1 MIKEFKIHSN
11 YLIEGANV
19 KVSWKTKDAL
29 FIKFHIDSWTKGWLN
44 NNDSIELNLNRKTKK
59 ITLYAFNFD
68 KIEKKEIIIELNK
81 LRDIAIRGKKIN
93 KNEFEGKKFQIKTY
107 TKFSLSNTINRLKI
121 NDFKLKYKEIKPI
134 INYNKLKL
142 ENHE

>member
-11 YLIEGANV
+11 YLIDGANV

-44 NNDSIELNLNRKTKK
+44 NNDSIKLNLNRDIKK
-59 ITLYAFNFD
+59 ITLYAIGIN
-68 KIEKKEIIIELNK
+68 KLEKKEIIIELDK
-81 LRDIAIRGKKIN
+81 LIDLTIRGKKIK
-93 KNEFEGKKFQIKTY
+93 KNEFESKKYMIKTF
-107 TKFSLSNTINRLKI
+107 TKFSLSNSINRLKR
-121 NDFKLKYKEIKPI
+121 NDFKLKNKEIKPK

>member
-11 YLIEGANV
+11 FLIEGANV

-44 NNDSIELNLNRKTKK
+44 NNDSIKLNLSRKIKK
-59 ITLYAFNFD
+59 ITLYAFGLG
-68 KIEKKEIIIELNK
+68 KTEKKEIKIELGK
-81 LRDIAIRGKKIN
+81 LRDLTIRGKKIK
-93 KNEFEGKKFQIKTY
+93 KNEFESNKYLIKTY
-107 TKFSLSNTINRLKI
+107 TKFSVSNTINTLKR
-121 NDFKLKYKEIKPI
+121 NDFKLKNKEIKTK
-134 INYNKLKL
+134 INYNKLNL

>member
-11 YLIEGANV
+11 YLIDGANV

-44 NNDSIELNLNRKTKK
+44 NNDSIKLNLNRDIKK
-59 ITLYAFNFD
+59 ITLYAIGIN
-68 KIEKKEIIIELNK
+68 KLEKKEIIIELDK
-81 LRDIAIRGKKIN
+81 LRDLTIRGKKIK
-93 KNEFEGKKFQIKTY
+93 KNEFESKKYMIKTF
-107 TKFSLSNTINRLKI
+107 TKFSLSNSINRLKR
-121 NDFKLKYKEIKPI
+121 NDFKLKNKEIKPK

>member
-1 MIKEFKIHSN
+1 MVKEFKIHSN
-11 YLIEGANV
+11 FLIEGANV

-44 NNDSIELNLNRKTKK
+44 KNDSIKLNLSRKIKK
-59 ITLYAFNFD
+59 ITLYAFGLG
-68 KIEKKEIIIELNK
+68 KIEKKEIKIELDK
-81 LRDIAIRGKKIN
+81 LRDFTIRGKKIK
-93 KNEFEGKKFQIKTY
+93 KNEFESKKYMIKTF
-107 TKFSLSNTINRLKI
+107 TRFSLSNSINRLKR
-121 NDFKLKYKEIKPI
+121 NDIKLKNKEIKPK

>member
-11 YLIEGANV
+11 YLIDGANV

-29 FIKFHIDSWTKGWLN
+29 FIKLHIDSWTKGWLN
-44 NNDSIELNLNRKTKK
+44 NNDSIKLNLNRGIKK
-59 ITLYAFNFD
+59 ITLYAIGIN
-68 KIEKKEIIIELNK
+68 KLEKKEIIIELDK
-81 LRDIAIRGKKIN
+81 LRDLTIRGKKIKKN
-93 KNEFEGKKFQIKTY
+93 KFESKNYMIKTF
-107 TKFSLSNTINRLKI
+107 TKFSLSNSINRLKI
-121 NDFKLKYKEIKPI
+121 NDFKLKNKEIKPK

>member
-11 YLIEGANV
+11 YLIDGANV

-44 NNDSIELNLNRKTKK
+44 NNDSINLNLNRDVKK
-59 ITLYAFNFD
+59 ITLYAIGIN
-68 KIEKKEIIIELNK
+68 KLEKKEIIIELDK
-81 LRDIAIRGKKIN
+81 LRDLTIRGKKIK
-93 KNEFEGKKFQIKTY
+93 KNEFESKKYMIKTF
-107 TKFSLSNTINRLKI
+107 TKFSLSNSINRLKR
-121 NDFKLKYKEIKPI
+121 NDFKLKNKEIKPK

>member
-11 YLIEGANV
+11 FLIEGANV

-29 FIKFHIDSWTKGWLN
+29 FIKFHIDSWTKGWVN
-44 NNDSIELNLNRKTKK
+44 NNDSIKLNLSRKIKK
-59 ITLYAFNFD
+59 ITLYAFGLG
-68 KIEKKEIIIELNK
+68 KIEKKEIKIELDK
-81 LRDIAIRGKKIN
+81 LRDFTIRGKKIK
-93 KNEFEGKKFQIKTY
+93 KNEFESTKFQIKTY
-107 TKFSLSNTINRLKI
+107 AKFSLSNRIRRLKR
-121 NDFKLKYKEIKPI
+121 NEFKLKNKEIKTK

>member
-11 YLIEGANV
+11 YLIDGANV

-44 NNDSIELNLNRKTKK
+44 NNDSINLNLNRDVKK
-59 ITLYAFNFD
+59 ITLYAIGIN
-68 KIEKKEIIIELNK
+68 KLEKKEIIIELDK
-81 LRDIAIRGKKIN
+81 LRDLTIRGKKIK
-93 KNEFEGKKFQIKTY
+93 KNEFESKKYMIKTF
-107 TKFSLSNTINRLKI
+107 TKFSLSNSINRLKR
-121 NDFKLKYKEIKPI
+121 NDFKLKNKEFKPK

>member
-1 MIKEFKIHSN
+1 MVKEFKIHSN
-11 YLIEGANV
+11 FLIEGANV

-44 NNDSIELNLNRKTKK
+44 KNDSIKINLSRKIKK
-59 ITLYAFNFD
+59 ITLYAFGLG
-68 KIEKKEIIIELNK
+68 KIEKKEIKIELDK
-81 LRDIAIRGKKIN
+81 LRDFTIRGKKIK
-93 KNEFEGKKFQIKTY
+93 KNEFESKKYMIKTF
-107 TKFSLSNTINRLKI
+107 TRFSLSNSINRLKR
-121 NDFKLKYKEIKPI
+121 NDIKLKNKEIKPK

>member
-11 YLIEGANV
+11 FLIEGANV

-29 FIKFHIDSWTKGWLN
+29 FIKFHVDSWTKGWLN
-44 NNDSIELNLNRKTKK
+44 NNDSIKLNLSRDIKK

-68 KIEKKEIIIELNK
+68 KIEKKEIKIELDK
-81 LRDIAIRGKKIN
+81 LKDLTVRGKKIK
-93 KNEFEGKKFQIKTY
+93 KNEFEIKKFQIRTN
-107 TKFSLSNTINRLKI
+107 TKLSLLNSINRLKR
-121 NDFKLKYKEIKPI
+121 NEFKLKNKEIKPL

>member
-11 YLIEGANV
+11 FLIEGANV

-29 FIKFHIDSWTKGWLN
+29 FIKFHVDSWTKGWLN
-44 NNDSIELNLNRKTKK
+44 NNDSIKLNLSRKIKK
-59 ITLYAFNFD
+59 ITLYAFGLG
-68 KIEKKEIIIELNK
+68 KTEKKEIKIELDK
-81 LRDIAIRGKKIN
+81 LRDFIIRGKKIK
-93 KNEFEGKKFQIKTY
+93 KNEFQSKKFQIKTCA
-107 TKFSLSNTINRLKI
+107 KFSLSNRVHRLKR
-121 NDFKLKYKEIKPI
+121 NEFRLKNKEIKTK

>member
-1 MIKEFKIHSN
+1 MIKEFKINSN

-44 NNDSIELNLNRKTKK
+44 NNDSIKLNLSRDIKK

-68 KIEKKEIIIELNK
+68 KIEKKEIKIELDK
-81 LRDIAIRGKKIN
+81 LRDITIRGKKIK
-93 KNEFEGKKFQIKTY
+93 KNEFESTKFQIKTY
-107 TKFSLSNTINRLKI
+107 TMFGLSNRINRIKRSA
-121 NDFKLKYKEIKPI
+121 FKLKDKEIKTK

>member
-19 KVSWKTKDAL
+19 KVSWMTKDTL

-44 NNDSIELNLNRKTKK
+44 NNDSIKLNLSRDIKK
-59 ITLYAFNFD
+59 ITLYAFGLG
-68 KIEKKEIIIELNK
+68 KIEKKEIKIELDK
-81 LRDIAIRGKKIN
+81 LKDLTVRGKKIK
-93 KNEFEGKKFQIKTY
+93 KNEFEIKKFQIKTN
-107 TKFSLSNTINRLKI
+107 TKLSLLNSINRLKR
-121 NDFKLKYKEIKPI
+121 NEFKLKNKEIKPL

>member
-19 KVSWKTKDAL
+19 KVSWMTKDAL

-44 NNDSIELNLNRKTKK
+44 NNDSIKLNLSRDIKK

-68 KIEKKEIIIELNK
+68 KIEKKEIKIELDK
-81 LRDIAIRGKKIN
+81 LKDLTVRGKKIK
-93 KNEFEGKKFQIKTY
+93 KNEFEIKKFQIKTN
-107 TKFSLSNTINRLKI
+107 TKLSLLNSINRLKR
-121 NDFKLKYKEIKPI
+121 NEFKLKNKEIKPL

>member
-11 YLIEGANV
+11 FLIEGANV

-29 FIKFHIDSWTKGWLN
+29 FIKLHIDSWTKGWLN
-44 NNDSIELNLNRKTKK
+44 NNDSIKLNLSRKIKK
-59 ITLYAFNFD
+59 ITLYAFGLG
-68 KIEKKEIIIELNK
+68 KTEKKEIKIELDK
-81 LRDIAIRGKKIN
+81 LRDFIIRGKKIK
-93 KNEFEGKKFQIKTY
+93 KNEFEIKKFQIRTN
-107 TKFSLSNTINRLKI
+107 TKLSLLNSINRLKR
-121 NDFKLKYKEIKPI
+121 NEFKLKNKEIKPL

>member
-19 KVSWKTKDAL
+19 KVSWMTKDAL

-44 NNDSIELNLNRKTKK
+44 NNDSIKLNLSRDIKK

-68 KIEKKEIIIELNK
+68 KIEKKEIKIELDK
-81 LRDIAIRGKKIN
+81 LKDLTVRGKKIK
-93 KNEFEGKKFQIKTY
+93 KNEFEIKKFQIRTN
-107 TKFSLSNTINRLKI
+107 TKLSLLNSINRLKR
-121 NDFKLKYKEIKPI
+121 NEFKLKNKEIKPL

>member
-1 MIKEFKIHSN
+1 MIKEFKINSN
-11 YLIEGANV
+11 FLIEGANV

-44 NNDSIELNLNRKTKK
+44 NNDSIKLNLSRKIKK
-59 ITLYAFNFD
+59 ITLYAFGLG
-68 KIEKKEIIIELNK
+68 KIEKKEIKIELDK
-81 LRDIAIRGKKIN
+81 LRDTTIRGKKI
-93 KNEFEGKKFQIKTY
+93 KKYQFESKKFQIKTN
-107 TKFSLSNTINRLKI
+107 TKLSLLNAINRIKRS
-121 NDFKLKYKEIKPI
+121 DFKLKDKEIKTK

>member
-11 YLIEGANV
+11 YLIDGANV

-44 NNDSIELNLNRKTKK
+44 NNDSINLNLNRDVKK
-59 ITLYAFNFD
+59 ITLYAIGIN
-68 KIEKKEIIIELNK
+68 KLEKKEIIIELDK
-81 LRDIAIRGKKIN
+81 LRDLTIRGKKIK
-93 KNEFEGKKFQIKTY
+93 KNEFDSKNYMIKTF
-107 TKFSLSNTINRLKI
+107 TKFSLSNSINRLKR
-121 NDFKLKYKEIKPI
+121 NDFKLKNKEIKPK